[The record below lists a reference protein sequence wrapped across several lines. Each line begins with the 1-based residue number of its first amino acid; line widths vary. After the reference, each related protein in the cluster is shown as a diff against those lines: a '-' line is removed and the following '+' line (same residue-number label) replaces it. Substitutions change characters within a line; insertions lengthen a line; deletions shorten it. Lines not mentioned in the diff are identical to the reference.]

1 VGRHR
6 PDDGFSRRWGSSPA
20 GRVTTRIHQ
29 ESGIPLQ
36 EVAEWPWTKRLW
48 YAEAY
53 DAIEPDQSELGAGGL
68 GGFEGLDVDAGDVP
82 GDIPSSFGSTGKSV
96 TKGVSKHDNVL
107 SVN

>member
-1 VGRHR
+1 M
-6 PDDGFSRRWGSSPA
+6 
-20 GRVTTRIHQ
+20 
-29 ESGIPLQ
+29 
-36 EVAEWPWTKRLW
+36 EWPWTKRLW